1 MVEKPPS
8 LQIRVLAADALG
20 AAAIT
25 VATAAAAN
33 NGAIIRALVVI
44 VNLLTA
50 SLRRPSDRY
59 DSERRFGLIVKT
71 PLVFSLVQRGTAG
84 QGSKNLKNWD
94 PTRQPGSA
102 G

>member
-71 PLVFSLVQRGTAG
+71 PLAFSRFNGGLPAGVQRI
-84 QGSKNLKNWD
+84 
-94 PTRQPGSA
+94 
-102 G
+102 

>member
-59 DSERRFGLIVKT
+59 DSERRFGPIVKT
-71 PLVFSLVQRGTAG
+71 PLAFSRFNGAVPAGVQRI
-84 QGSKNLKNWD
+84 
-94 PTRQPGSA
+94 
-102 G
+102 